1 MRSLKIDHEV
11 LVDLTSQAT
20 EQLDKRELSW
30 AFHTLDFLWA
40 SMDVHVRVVRSS
52 LFPAILSA
60 RRDRFG
66 LAEIPSYDEACKVIA
81 RLQADHD
88 FFMSELEECV
98 AALRPFRKN
107 ADKNESLLEGM
118 RERILKFAARLLQHR
133 DEEEVVHQW
142 PRRLL
147 QPAELTNLQ
156 KVVRHQSQEVPLR
169 FATT

>member
-11 LVDLTSQAT
+11 LVDLTSQT
-20 EQLDKRELSW
+20 MEQMDKQELSW
-30 AFHTLDFLWA
+30 ALHTLDFLWA

-52 LFPAILSA
+52 LFPAILNA

-66 LAEIPSYDEACKVIA
+66 RAGIPAYDEARDVIA

-88 FFMSELEECV
+88 FFMIELEESV
-98 AALRPFRKN
+98 AALRKIRKHAEDN
-107 ADKNESLLEGM
+107 QSLLVQL
-118 RERILKFAARLLQHR
+118 RERISKFAARLLTHR

-147 QPAELTNLQ
+147 QPSELTDLQ
-156 KVVRHQSQEVPLR
+156 TIVRHKSQEVPVR
-169 FATT
+169 FASA